1 MTAHHVCPTLQPPHR
16 VYTAV
21 WKERTVIVK
30 VQPREYSAYE
40 EHVLKLMA
48 DPMCHTV
55 KMCWKY
61 DHTPRGD
68 RPPLGYA
75 DASALVLE
83 YAPYA
88 WDQRVGLQPA
98 VPEDVMKRAF
108 QLTEVRDAGA
118 PSL

>member
-1 MTAHHVCPTLQPPHR
+1 M
-16 VYTAV
+16 YTAS
-21 WKERTVIVK
+21 WKDRTVIVK
-30 VQPREYSAYE
+30 VQPHKRSAYE

-55 KMCWKY
+55 KICWKY
-61 DHTPRGD
+61 DHIPSGE
-68 RPPLGYA
+68 
-75 DASALVLE
+75 ASALVLE

-88 WDQRVGLQPA
+88 WNQRLGLQPA

-108 QLTEVRDAGA
+108 QLIEVCDADA